1 MSRKIRIL
9 GDSNTTYVQQK
20 FKECHLSIYAVNDV
34 NGMSTILRGCLEAG
48 ELNYIMHYFE
58 ASHMSLQNG
67 LKSILIFLPT
77 VLHTYHTQGRDHEFF

>member
-1 MSRKIRIL
+1 M
-9 GDSNTTYVQQK
+9 
-20 FKECHLSIYAVNDV
+20 SIYAVNDV
-34 NGMSTILRGCLEAG
+34 NGMSTILRGCLEAE

-77 VLHTYHTQGRDHEFF
+77 LLHTYDTQGLNHDFFLGEANGWVNFRMNL

>member
-1 MSRKIRIL
+1 MKKVSYTLALVQPEKFVSKIRIL

-34 NGMSTILRGCLEAG
+34 NGMSTILRGCLEAV

-58 ASHMSLQNG
+58 ASHMSLHNG
-67 LKSILIFLPT
+67 LK
-77 VLHTYHTQGRDHEFF
+77 